1 MKFNRVK
8 DFIFL
13 PYITVVAQGRSEDSF
28 TLLLCLA
35 IAEKGE
41 VSRSDGGVE
50 NLSVTV
56 SLNPL
61 AYGAPPIF
69 PLRETQGERVN
80 LSPVTSKS
88 EI

>member
-1 MKFNRVK
+1 MKN
-8 DFIFL
+8 FIFL
-13 PYITVVAQGRSEDSF
+13 PYITVVTQGRCEDSF

-35 IAEKGE
+35 IAEIGE

-61 AYGAPPIF
+61 AYGTPPIF

-80 LSPVTSKS
+80 VTS
-88 EI
+88 